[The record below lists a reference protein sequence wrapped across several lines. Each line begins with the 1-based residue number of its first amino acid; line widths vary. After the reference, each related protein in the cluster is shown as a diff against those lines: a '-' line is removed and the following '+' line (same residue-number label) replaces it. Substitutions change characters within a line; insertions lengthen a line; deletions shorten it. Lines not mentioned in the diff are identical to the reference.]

1 MTPFIGVRRLSSR
14 LWAMSSWASAFPG
27 SPAIVAPPVSGIRAR
42 PVHVRRPA
50 LVEAALVL
58 LGDPIGEH
66 PRAVVASRVLP
77 EAHLVV
83 VGVAPRD
90 DPLAG
95 ERGSIPRPYRRRSS
109 RPAWESG
116 SRAQRRPSSGRR
128 AAPVPAGR
136 ALR

>member
-1 MTPFIGVRRLSSR
+1 MSRKYCSSDRAPSLAARMTPSIGVRRLSSR

-27 SPAIVAPPVSGIRAR
+27 SSAIVAPPVSGIRAR
-42 PVHVRRPA
+42 PIHVRCPA

-66 PRAVVASRVLP
+66 PRAVVGSIVLP

-95 ERGSIPRPYRRRSS
+95 ERGVVPVLHVVLLGHPGRP
-109 RPAWESG
+109 
-116 SRAQRRPSSGRR
+116 
-128 AAPVPAGR
+128 
-136 ALR
+136 